1 MTWQKLSIVGCLLA
15 LLSVGSALAT
25 EKQRGRLSGE
35 SKSQTFPATANGTL
49 ILSSYEGEI
58 RINVRQ
64 QNEVTVSV
72 DGIGKE
78 DLEEIEMRQDGKRII
93 VDYRPRNR
101 RWASRTRF
109 RVDVPADYNLDL
121 KTGGGDIEVIGT
133 LIGEIHGDTSGGD
146 ITIDDVEGEVDM
158 NTSGGDIRTG
168 KISGQGFLRT
178 SGGDIR
184 VQEGTD
190 ILDIHTSGGDITVGN
205 AGSRIEARTSGGD
218 ISIADIAGEARIT
231 TSGGDIDVGRIASG
245 ARITTSGGD
254 IQLRSALGEVRA
266 STAGGDLDLEN
277 VTGSVDARTAGGDI
291 FVELIPSGSA
301 RSSMITQSGNIALH
315 IDAKAAVT
323 IEAQIR
329 TDGRSGRSRRWA
341 RRGGNDRDDD
351 REYEIR
357 SDFNSTEYEEDES
370 GDINAVYVLNG
381 GGARITLETRDGNID
396 IRRLSRD

>member
-1 MTWQKLSIVGCLLA
+1 MTWQRLSIAGCLVA
-15 LLSVGSALAT
+15 LFAVGSAQAT

-35 SKSQTFPATANGTL
+35 TKSQTFPASANGTL

-64 QNEVTVSV
+64 QNEVSISV
-72 DGIGKE
+72 DGIGTD
-78 DLEEIEMRQDGKRII
+78 DLDELEMRQDGKRII
-93 VDYRPRNR
+93 VDYRPNNR

-109 RVDVPADYNLDL
+109 RVDLPADYNLDL
-121 KTGGGDIEVIGT
+121 KTGGGDIEIIGT
-133 LIGEIHGDTSGGD
+133 LIGEIRGDTSGGD
-146 ITIDDVEGEVDM
+146 ITLDDVEGEVDM

-205 AGSRIEARTSGGD
+205 AGNRIEARTSGGD
-218 ISIADIAGEARIT
+218 ITIADVAGEARIA
-231 TSGGDIDVGRIASG
+231 TSGGDIEVGRIASG

-254 IQLRSALGEVRA
+254 IQLRSASGEVRA
-266 STAGGDLDLEN
+266 STAGGDLELEN

-291 FVELIPSGSA
+291 FVELTPSGSA

-315 IDAKAAVT
+315 IDANAAVT

-329 TDGRSGRSRRWA
+329 TNGRSGRSRR
-341 RRGGNDRDDD
+341 RGYDRDDD
-351 REYEIR
+351 REFEIR
-357 SDFNSTEYEEDES
+357 SDFSSAQFDEDES
-370 GDINAVYVLNG
+370 GDINAVYNLNG

-396 IRRLSRD
+396 IRRLGRN